1 VPSPGKMVPR
11 REAVQAPAGGE
22 GPPAAEG
29 ICGYRTARDLLG
41 DVLFLLPLLAFV
53 LTLILVPVAGT
64 VIGSLHQDVT
74 FLPRLFVG
82 MENYRDL
89 LADPSFLQA
98 LRFTCLFVL
107 ASVPLEMLLGLCVAL
122 LLSFRSPVRGLLRAV
137 VLVPWAIP
145 AAVSGKVFELV
156 YNYHHGLANHL
167 ARVLRLSDAPVNW
180 LGSPAGAFAALVAAD
195 TWKTTPFVAII
206 LLAGLSGI
214 PEEIRR
220 QAEVDRAGYG
230 TRFFRIS
237 LPLLRPVLLV
247 ALLFRTIDALRVF
260 DLVFVLTG
268 GGPGGAT
275 TSLSLYGYGYFAGGD
290 FGYGS
295 AVSVVLFAV
304 AFGLSLL
311 FVKVGRFGRGIP

>member
-1 VPSPGKMVPR
+1 MANGR
-11 REAVQAPAGGE
+11 TQE
-22 GPPAAEG
+22 G
-29 ICGYRTARDLLG
+29 RTARELLG
-41 DVLFLLPLLAFV
+41 EFLFLFPLLAFV
-53 LTLILVPVAGT
+53 VGLVLVPVIGT
-64 VIGSLHQDVT
+64 LADSLRQDVS

-82 MENYRDL
+82 TENYRNL
-89 LADPSFLQA
+89 WADPSFRQA
-98 LRFTCLFVL
+98 LRFTCLFAL

-122 LLSFRSPVRGLLRAV
+122 LLSCRSPARGLLRAV
-137 VLVPWAIP
+137 VLIPWAIP

-156 YNYHHGLANHL
+156 YNYHYGLANHL
-167 ARVLRLSDAPVNW
+167 AVMFRLSDAPVNW

-214 PEEIRR
+214 PEELYR
-220 QAEVDRAGYG
+220 QAEVDRAGAW
-230 TRFFRIS
+230 TRFFRIT

-247 ALLFRTIDALRVF
+247 ALLFRTIDALRIF

-268 GGPGGAT
+268 GGPGGST
-275 TSLSLYGYGYFAGGD
+275 TSLSLYGYGYFADGD

-311 FVKVGRFGRGIP
+311 YVKAGRFDRELS